1 VSAGLADD
9 LRTELAQPV
18 MPPASAGAKPRTR
31 GKGKAAAGTAAPSE
45 PASGNQRPATP
56 PAVRHERI
64 PLVHLL
70 PNPNNPRQDV
80 GDVTP
85 LADSIRAQGLLQD
98 LVVMPAHLHYGGG
111 ALPGDDYVIVAGH
124 RRRAACELAGLTD
137 APCTIRHDLTVA
149 AALEA
154 MLVENLQRE
163 DLSPLEEAAGFKR
176 LLDEGLSQRTIAERV
191 GCNQSHVSRRLA
203 LLKLPEQARA
213 DLTAG
218 LINAADAA
226 KLAQY
231 ANDDEAFEVAWGH
244 GVRGSVSYGAA
255 EAQRIFDARAKRR
268 KLELEGKRVVDLS
281 TPGAK
286 RLYQLDVDLKK
297 HRKLRCHAYYVE
309 RYGDG
314 ELCTDPASHPK
325 TPTGVPVDQEVI
337 DKRERSKAMKA
348 RVAAAQHLEAWPTPP
363 AIAAVHLARALST
376 RLEHAAALQLA
387 VGWMAAN
394 GAPVVSGHVA
404 AGASAYDVERRV
416 LASGD
421 DRLVIRFG
429 MALVLAG
436 RELRTRSTYTRWGD
450 EQARWLHELATRAAY
465 RPTEWE
471 RDRLAKHCR
480 IADVGAFL
488 TADDPTP
495 HLPARDS
502 DSVSLH
508 DDLGTEPATDLS
520 DLDTDE
526 EP

>member
-9 LRTELAQPV
+9 LRAELEQPV
-18 MPPASAGAKPRTR
+18 MPAASPGTKTRTPR
-31 GKGKAAAGTAAPSE
+31 GKGKAATGTVAPPE
-45 PASGNQRPATP
+45 PASGAASATP
-56 PAVRHERI
+56 PAVRHLVI
-64 PLVHLL
+64 PLEHLL
-70 PNPNNPRQDV
+70 PNPSNPRKDV
-80 GDVTP
+80 GDVGP

-98 LVVMPAHLHYGGG
+98 LVVMPAHRHYGGG
-111 ALPGDDYVIVAGH
+111 ALPGDDYIIVAGH
-124 RRRAACELAGLTD
+124 RRRAACELAGLTE
-137 APCTIRHDLTVA
+137 APCTVRDDLTVA

-163 DLSPLEEAAGFKR
+163 DLQPLEEADGFQR

-231 ANDDEAFEVAWGH
+231 ANDDEAFEVAWSH

-286 RLYQLDVDLKK
+286 RLYQLDVDPKK

-314 ELCTDPASHPK
+314 ELCTDPAIHPK
-325 TPTGVPVDQEVI
+325 TPTGAHVDQEAI

-363 AIAAVHLARALST
+363 ATAAVHLARALST
-376 RLEHAAALQLA
+376 RLEHAAALQIA

-394 GAPVVSGHVA
+394 GAPIVSGHIA
-404 AGASAYDVERRV
+404 AGASAYDVERRI

-436 RELRTRSTYTRWGD
+436 RELRTRSTYSRWGD
-450 EQARWLHELATRAAY
+450 EQALWLHELATRAAY
-465 RPTEWE
+465 QPSEWE

-480 IADVGAFL
+480 IADVDAFL
-488 TADDPTP
+488 TTDDPTP

-520 DLDTDE
+520 DLDTGE